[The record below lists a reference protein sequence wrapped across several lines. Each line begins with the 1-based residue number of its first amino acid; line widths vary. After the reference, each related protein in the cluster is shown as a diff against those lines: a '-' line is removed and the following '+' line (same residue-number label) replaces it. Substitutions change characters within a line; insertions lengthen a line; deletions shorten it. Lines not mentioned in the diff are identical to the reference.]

1 MKQRPEARHTHPA
14 SGRFSKQKATSPLP
28 IHLVAHQ
35 YYSVLTQ
42 FFSKIFRHFA
52 KNI

>member
-1 MKQRPEARHTHPA
+1 MKQRPESKANPSCFRD
-14 SGRFSKQKATSPLP
+14 FSKQKATSPLP